1 MFSDHSALT
10 YILNS
15 KRPVVTNRL
24 ERLVRALNRFNF
36 SIYYL
41 PGQKM
46 HVADVLSRLAGRDID
61 PPDKVIPIS
70 FNALKNLPP
79 RRTLPQRT
87 RQPPHQQLFTIDK
100 LKPSQIPSCYKPQQ
114 AQSLQT
120 QKTTQTT
127 TRSDKRSTS
136 LPSCSRRQ
144 KDTHFPLTPPISQ
157 SNIDT
162 PINISQV
169 PDDHTLFSP
178 STSVTLST
186 PIVNRPIMHKP
197 NLQRTLFSPIPPR
210 SQSLLPK
217 PPPAPQTPDTSTPP
231 CTTLNNPLLDIP
243 HTLPPVDLP
252 PPQQESL
259 ETYRP
264 PEKYLYCK
272 PLPVLQHSSNL
283 NLFTRH
289 IPKQKDIEDFLK
301 ILRAKV
307 LHSYSLPLL
316 ASEIQQAYKT
326 SSAFKNIYQYIT
338 TNMLPSNKR
347 LQRSVIS
354 NAENYIVADGLLFRL
369 YETYRNKQLI
379 RRCLLVIPEMYEHVI
394 FQHYHDSLLGAHY
407 GPLNTF
413 YTIQDKYYIHN
424 LFDKINKYV
433 SSCNECQK
441 Q

>member
-1 MFSDHSALT
+1 M
-10 YILNS
+10 
-15 KRPVVTNRL
+15 
-24 ERLVRALNRFNF
+24 
-36 SIYYL
+36 
-41 PGQKM
+41 
-46 HVADVLSRLAGRDID
+46 
-61 PPDKVIPIS
+61 
-70 FNALKNLPP
+70 
-79 RRTLPQRT
+79 
-87 RQPPHQQLFTIDK
+87 
-100 LKPSQIPSCYKPQQ
+100 
-114 AQSLQT
+114 
-120 QKTTQTT
+120 
-127 TRSDKRSTS
+127 
-136 LPSCSRRQ
+136 
-144 KDTHFPLTPPISQ
+144 TPPISQ

-162 PINISQV
+162 RINISQV
-169 PDDHTLFSP
+169 PDDHISLSP
-178 STSVTLST
+178 STSVTPST

-210 SQSLLPK
+210 SQSLPPK
-217 PPPAPQTPDTSTPP
+217 PPPAPLSPDTSTPP
-231 CTTLNNPLLDIP
+231 RTTLINPLLDIP

-259 ETYRP
+259 ETYQP
-264 PEKYLYCK
+264 PEKYLYHK
-272 PLPVLQHSSNL
+272 SLPVLQHSSNL

-316 ASEIQQAYKT
+316 VSEIQQAYKT

-347 LQRSVIS
+347 LQRSVLS

-379 RRCLLVIPEMYEHVI
+379 HRCLLVIPETHEHVI

-413 YTIQDKYYIHN
+413 YTIRDKYYIHN

-441 Q
+441 QKAK

>member
-1 MFSDHSALT
+1 M
-10 YILNS
+10 
-15 KRPVVTNRL
+15 
-24 ERLVRALNRFNF
+24 
-36 SIYYL
+36 
-41 PGQKM
+41 
-46 HVADVLSRLAGRDID
+46 
-61 PPDKVIPIS
+61 
-70 FNALKNLPP
+70 
-79 RRTLPQRT
+79 
-87 RQPPHQQLFTIDK
+87 
-100 LKPSQIPSCYKPQQ
+100 
-114 AQSLQT
+114 
-120 QKTTQTT
+120 
-127 TRSDKRSTS
+127 
-136 LPSCSRRQ
+136 
-144 KDTHFPLTPPISQ
+144 TPPISQ

-162 PINISQV
+162 RINISQV
-169 PDDHTLFSP
+169 PDNHTSLSP
-178 STSVTLST
+178 STSVTPST

-197 NLQRTLFSPIPPR
+197 NLQRTLFLPIPPR
-210 SQSLLPK
+210 SQSLPPK
-217 PPPAPQTPDTSTPP
+217 PPPAPLSPDTSTPP
-231 CTTLNNPLLDIP
+231 HMTLINPLLDIP
-243 HTLPPVDLP
+243 HILPPVDLP
-252 PPQQESL
+252 PLQQESL

-264 PEKYLYCK
+264 PEKYLYRK

-347 LQRSVIS
+347 LQHSVIS

-379 RRCLLVIPEMYEHVI
+379 RRCLLVIPEMHEHVI
-394 FQHYHDSLLGAHY
+394 FQHYHDFLLGAHY

-413 YTIQDKYYIHN
+413 YKIRDKYYIHN

-441 Q
+441 QKAK